1 MTRRIPIVPVTAAA
15 VALCFAFGGRPV
27 AAQAHS
33 GHTQPAA
40 SPSQKPGPLSDTAK
54 AAVEEALR
62 DERRGEAMYARV
74 LKDHGDVR
82 PFSNVVRAER
92 RHAAFLEDALKARG
106 LAVPAPPAGEVP
118 AYSSVKEACAAAVA
132 FEVQNVALYDRLLAA
147 GPVPDDVKR
156 AFDHNRMASLDH
168 HKPAFETCAGVA
180 AASGAGPGA
189 GRGHG
194 HGARRG
200 AGAGGCGHGHGGCG
214 GDGCGQ
220 GCGGGHGHGCA
231 GRT

>member
-40 SPSQKPGPLSDTAK
+40 SPSQKPGPLSDSAK

-168 HKPAFETCAGVA
+168 HKPAFETCSGVA
-180 AASGAGPGA
+180 AASGAGAGA

-200 AGAGGCGHGHGGCG
+200 AGAGGCGHGHGCCG
-214 GDGCGQ
+214 GDGC
-220 GCGGGHGHGCA
+220 GHGHGCA